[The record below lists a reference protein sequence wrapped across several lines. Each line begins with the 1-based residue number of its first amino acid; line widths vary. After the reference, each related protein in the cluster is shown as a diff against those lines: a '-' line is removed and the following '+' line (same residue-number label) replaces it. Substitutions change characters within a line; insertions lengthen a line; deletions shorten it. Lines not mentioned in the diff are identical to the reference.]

1 MGKYYECRKCK
12 KMTYSTPHLNDW
24 LCLECR
30 LLQLQML
37 YEEKKAATLT
47 KKEFTAEIRKLR
59 AKCEKIFTEETYESN
74 LSNHISS
81 DDTKEEDYLPPTPQ
95 TTMTAKRKIF
105 SPQSQSSST
114 LKKKKVPSSST
125 QIPALLRENPNY
137 TQNNKNTY

>member
-1 MGKYYECRKCK
+1 
-12 KMTYSTPHLNDW
+12 
-24 LCLECR
+24 
-30 LLQLQML
+30 ML

-47 KKEFTAEIRKLR
+47 KKEFTAEVRKLR
-59 AKCEKIFTEETYESN
+59 AKCEKIFTEKETYESD

-95 TTMTAKRKIF
+95 TTMTAKRKNF

-125 QIPALLRENPNY
+125 QIPALLRENLNY